1 VAQGFTQVLRFFAN
15 HQKKLFQKDGK
26 FAILKKKGDTIRYS
40 ISEFSS
46 TKSNACL
53 TLSGRLT
60 ASVSNTWLLP
70 CWWALLG
77 VYFESHHVR
86 MFAFAQFLPVGSR
99 PDCFCCC
106 QFDPGISRHWRTV

>member
-1 VAQGFTQVLRFFAN
+1 LHFFAN

-86 MFAFAQFLPVGSR
+86 MLAFAQFLFVGSR
-99 PDCFCCC
+99 PDRLCRC
-106 QFDPGISRHWRTV
+106 QLDPSLSRHWRTV